1 MLVDWYNGPE
11 QLDTTVTN
19 QQVDGSKSI
28 VFEAEESSYKE
39 INKYVCR
46 YDMLL
51 DKIDYNKDFEIAK
64 KIIGPNGKN
73 MKDIVDKCTKL
84 ER

>member
-1 MLVDWYNGPE
+1 LQTSKEHVDE
-11 QLDTTVTN
+11 
-19 QQVDGSKSI
+19 SKSI
-28 VFEAEESSYKE
+28 VFEPEESTYKE

-46 YDMLL
+46 YDILL

-84 ER
+84 ERQNELEHNYN

>member
-1 MLVDWYNGPE
+1 
-11 QLDTTVTN
+11 
-19 QQVDGSKSI
+19 
-28 VFEAEESSYKE
+28 
-39 INKYVCR
+39 
-46 YDMLL
+46 MLL